1 MEMLWDQRD
10 NVCQK
15 GKTVNLKFTKLGWL
29 ISLNGSRLRTW
40 IDKHQKG
47 LDEIGIDK
55 SLMSLSILGISNQ
68 I

>member
-15 GKTVNLKFTKLGWL
+15 GKAVNLKFTKLGWL
-29 ISLNGSRLRTW
+29 VSLNGSRLTAW
-40 IDKHQKG
+40 IDKHQKS
-47 LDEIGIDK
+47 LDEICIDK
-55 SLMSLSILGISNQ
+55 SLMSLSILGISDK

>member
-1 MEMLWDQRD
+1 MEMLWDQWD

-15 GKTVNLKFTKLGWL
+15 GKAVNLKFTKLGWL
-29 ISLNGSRLRTW
+29 VSLNRSRLRTW

-47 LDEIGIDK
+47 LDEVGIDE
-55 SLMSLSILGISNQ
+55 SLMSLSILWISNQ